1 MEASELSIECREDV
15 NISDLEEVLKKLSK
29 AERILNLRIQL
40 GFKYIHQLDAAE
52 TMFTLAMLAGDVEKA
67 KSVAVL
73 GERMALVRCG
83 EGKVVEE
90 WRRRKADTLLYLL
103 G

>member
-40 GFKYIHQLDAAE
+40 GFKYIHQLEAAE
-52 TMFTLAMLAGDVEKA
+52 TMFTLAMQLKELS
-67 KSVAVL
+67 KSL
-73 GERMALVRCG
+73 KKHLL
-83 EGKVVEE
+83 
-90 WRRRKADTLLYLL
+90 RKRPVKMLKLILK
-103 G
+103 